1 MRPGRFTPRKL
12 LPGHA
17 GRRREMKGY
26 LTMLQLAHE
35 APFSD
40 RDVLP
45 GSASA
50 TAAPLVSVVVPTF
63 DERDNIEELVRRIEC
78 ALGATPWEIL
88 FVDDD
93 SPDGTAER
101 VRSLATKD
109 PRIRCL
115 HRIGRRG
122 LSSACVEGILAG
134 SSPYVAVIDADL
146 QHDERILPLML
157 LRLAQGDLDI
167 VVGSRHVEGGGIG
180 DWNQTRAAMSR
191 FATRLGRFATQVDLH
206 DPMSGFF
213 MIRRDSF
220 MKVAY
225 RLSNIGF
232 KILLDIFASAEEP
245 LRFAEL
251 PYSFRD
257 RLSGESKFDAA
268 AMWDYLMLLAD
279 KTFGHIVP
287 VRFVAFSIVGAVGT
301 LVHMTVLTLLL
312 KLLGLD
318 FGVSQAV
325 AAVAAMTGNFLLNNA
340 LTFRDRRLSG
350 WKMVVGFLTF
360 CSACGIGA
368 VGNIGIADYLFA
380 SHHSWW
386 LAGLSGVLI
395 GAVWNYAATSMV
407 TWRALR

>member
-1 MRPGRFTPRKL
+1 
-12 LPGHA
+12 
-17 GRRREMKGY
+17 
-26 LTMLQLAHE
+26 MLQLAQDRNSLHTE
-35 APFSD
+35 AF
-40 RDVLP
+40 
-45 GSASA
+45 GASA
-50 TAAPLVSVVVPTF
+50 TAAAAPLLSIVVPTF
-63 DERDNIEELVRRIEC
+63 DEKDNVEELVRRIER
-78 ALGATPWEIL
+78 ALGGTPWEIL

-93 SPDGTAER
+93 SPDGTAES
-101 VRSLATKD
+101 VRALARKD
-109 PRIRCL
+109 PRVRCL
-115 HRIGRRG
+115 QRIGRRG

-157 LRLAQGDLDI
+157 LRLTRGDLDI
-167 VVGSRHVEGGGIG
+167 IVGSRHVEGGDIG
-180 DWNQTRAAMSR
+180 EWNQKRAAMSR
-191 FATRLGRFATQVDLH
+191 FATRLSRFVTHADLQ

-220 MKVAY
+220 MKLTH

-232 KILLDIFASAEEP
+232 KIMLDIFASAPEP

-279 KTFGHIVP
+279 KAVGHVVP

-301 LVHMTVLTLLL
+301 LVHMIVLTLLL
-312 KLLGLD
+312 KGLGLS
-318 FGVSQAV
+318 FAVSQAS
-325 AAVAAMTGNFLLNNA
+325 AAAAAMTGNFLLNNA
-340 LTFRDRRLSG
+340 LTFRDKRLSG
-350 WKMVVGFLTF
+350 WRMVVGFLTF
-360 CSACGIGA
+360 CFVCGVGA

-380 SHHSWW
+380 LHHSWW

-395 GAVWNYAATSMV
+395 GAVWNYAATSQI
-407 TWRALR
+407 TWRGLR